1 MQLTFLS
8 LIYIIAFSHALM
20 MAAALWNRSE
30 KGHASRLLAVMIL
43 VFAYKLFEGGVTYS
57 NLYQWIPHV
66 LDWLP
71 GAVLILGPLY
81 YGYIRKIFHS
91 RPLSKGQWL
100 LHFIPAILL
109 ILYNSP
115 TVFVSGQ
122 QKIDNVNAF
131 LAFDGTINLPLF
143 IICLLIGIKIH
154 LGLYLYRSWS
164 LLRRYGDNVGEI
176 RADESAR
183 VLHRHKQL
191 CVAFVLLE
199 TLWVVLFLLQQFTP
213 LVALDY
219 VSKIWLLFMSVII
232 LTMGYYGLKLPD
244 LFFASQELQLIDG
257 QMEQTTA
264 QKESHPSKV
273 KLVSGDAS
281 DTREKYVQSSID
293 NETAEQIAKLI
304 EGYFVEQKGHL
315 NDKLTLTELAQAIEL
330 KPHLVSQVINQHMQA
345 SFYKLVNR
353 YRIEQAIEFL
363 SDETLSWSLER
374 IGLESG
380 FANRVTFNNA
390 FKSLKGCSP
399 SQFRKRAKLAG

>member
-8 LIYIIAFSHALM
+8 LIYIIAFSHALL
-20 MAAALWNRSE
+20 MAVALWNRSE
-30 KGHASRLLAVMIL
+30 KGHASRILAVMIL

-57 NLYQWIPHV
+57 NLYQWLPHV

-81 YGYIRKIFHS
+81 YGYVRQIFHS
-91 RPLSKGQWL
+91 RPLSGGQWL
-100 LHFIPAILL
+100 LHFIPGILL

-115 TVFVSGQ
+115 RVFVSGQ
-122 QKIDNVNAF
+122 QKIDNVTAF
-131 LAFDGTINLPLF
+131 LAFEGTINVPIF
-143 IICLLIGIKIH
+143 IVCLLIAIKVH
-154 LGLYLYRSWS
+154 LGIYLYRSWS
-164 LLRRYGDNVGEI
+164 LLGRYGDKVGDI
-176 RADESAR
+176 RADESAV
-183 VLHRHKQL
+183 VLQRHKQL

-199 TLWVVLFLLQQFTP
+199 ALWVVLFLLQQFTP
-213 LVALDY
+213 FVALDY

-244 LFFASQELQLIDG
+244 LFFASQEISLIDG
-257 QMEQTTA
+257 QLEQTNA
-264 QKESHPSKV
+264 QEGSQVSRV
-273 KLVSGDAS
+273 KLVSENAS
-281 DTREKYVQSSID
+281 ETGKKYGQSSID
-293 NETAEQIAKLI
+293 QATAEQIARLI
-304 EGYFVEQKGHL
+304 EAYFAEQKGHL

-345 SFYKLVNR
+345 SFYKLVNQ
-353 YRIEQAIEFL
+353 YRVEQAIEFL
-363 SDETLSWSLER
+363 SDDTLSWSLER

-390 FKSLKGCSP
+390 FKNLKGCSP